1 MHSEQASWLY
11 YCLGI
16 QMQIKKSTYIMDR
29 RGIVIVGRK
38 VEIITGEE
46 EGEGATSG
54 LVKRVRGAGVYQSGY
69 NMFGIMHICTR
80 LLLTTVQK
88 RELI

>member
-1 MHSEQASWLY
+1 
-11 YCLGI
+11 
-16 QMQIKKSTYIMDR
+16 MQIKKSTYIMDR

-46 EGEGATSG
+46 EGATSG

>member
-1 MHSEQASWLY
+1 
-11 YCLGI
+11 
-16 QMQIKKSTYIMDR
+16 MQIKKSTYIMDR

-46 EGEGATSG
+46 EGATSG

-88 RELI
+88 TELI

>member
-1 MHSEQASWLY
+1 
-11 YCLGI
+11 
-16 QMQIKKSTYIMDR
+16 MQIKKSTYIMDR

-46 EGEGATSG
+46 EGATSG
-54 LVKRVRGAGVYQSGY
+54 LVKRERGAGVYQSGY

>member
-1 MHSEQASWLY
+1 
-11 YCLGI
+11 
-16 QMQIKKSTYIMDR
+16 MQIKKSTYIMDR

-46 EGEGATSG
+46 EGATSG

-69 NMFGIMHICTR
+69 SMFGIMHICTR

>member
-1 MHSEQASWLY
+1 MHSEQASYQY

-46 EGEGATSG
+46 EGATSG
-54 LVKRVRGAGVYQSGY
+54 LVKR
-69 NMFGIMHICTR
+69 
-80 LLLTTVQK
+80 
-88 RELI
+88 

>member
-1 MHSEQASWLY
+1 
-11 YCLGI
+11 
-16 QMQIKKSTYIMDR
+16 MQIKKSTYIMDR

-38 VEIITGEE
+38 VEIITG
-46 EGEGATSG
+46 GKEGATSG

>member
-1 MHSEQASWLY
+1 MHSEQASWQY

-38 VEIITGEE
+38 VEIITG
-46 EGEGATSG
+46 GKEGATSG
-54 LVKRVRGAGVYQSGY
+54 LVKREEQESISLDTTCLAL
-69 NMFGIMHICTR
+69 CTY
-80 LLLTTVQK
+80 VQGFY
-88 RELI
+88 